1 MYRWMNITPVSS
13 FARRSGAFGKAW
25 YTLQMRLA
33 ILLASSFLSVAAMT
47 PPASAP
53 STKPQPSPLP
63 LGPLRLGALT
73 VWTLQD
79 GQISLEA
86 SLLKGAAP
94 AEIGRMLQGQAAVR
108 TPVNAFLVRMG
119 GRTVLVDTGIG
130 KDPEED
136 SGHLAERLAAAGL
149 APADVDLILIT
160 HYHFDHIGG
169 LVQADGTRAFP
180 KARLVVPRQEH
191 EFWLQEPSRLPERL
205 RGRVPKLKAIFGA
218 YEAAGAFGTFGAG
231 EEPAPGIRAVPAQG
245 HTGGH
250 TVYVFTLEGQELW
263 CIGDLIHFG
272 AVQFERPEVGIAFDL
287 EPDRAIHIRQEL
299 FRRAAESKAVL
310 AGAHLPGLVRLEPKG
325 GGYGTVPVRP

>member
-1 MYRWMNITPVSS
+1 M
-13 FARRSGAFGKAW
+13 
-25 YTLQMRLA
+25 
-33 ILLASSFLSVAAMT
+33 
-47 PPASAP
+47 
-53 STKPQPSPLP
+53 
-63 LGPLRLGALT
+63 T

-79 GQISLEA
+79 GRISLEA

-94 AEIGRMLQGQAAVR
+94 AEIGRLLGGQEAVM

-136 SGHLAERLAAAGL
+136 SGHLVERLAAAGL

-169 LVQADGTRAFP
+169 LLKADGTRAFP
-180 KARLVVPRQEH
+180 KARLLVPRQEH
-191 EFWLQEPSRLPERL
+191 AFWLQEPSQLPERL
-205 RGRVPKLKAIFGA
+205 RGRIPKLKAIFGA
-218 YEAAGAFGTFGAG
+218 YESAGAFRAFGEG

-250 TVYVFTLEGQELW
+250 TVYAFTSEGQDLW

-272 AVQFERPEVGIAFDL
+272 AVQFERPEVGITFDL
-287 EPDRAIHIRQEL
+287 AGERAIQVRQEL
-299 FRRAAESKAVL
+299 FQRAARSKAVL

-325 GGYGTVPVRP
+325 AGYAAVPAQP